1 MEGKGPYRIYDPGG
15 SDVKTRDESGGGSSY
30 RQLLEENNMLRER
43 MKGLKSLGSLLE
55 ESQLEASRLRLR
67 VEELVRD
74 NEALKSASFA
84 ASLCV
89 AGPVRTETQ
98 SKPCLHSTAEP
109 REEEA
114 SCLAKAIQP
123 NRLNNALSEFE
134 AVNMDRTSDV
144 LTTRSMA
151 GVIPLLPQENI
162 ELASQ
167 LKKLESSF
175 SIFAEESNPNQLLAH
190 LGRMAVEFHHLSS
203 KVQKNEQRTSLLQTL
218 CEQLRQENN
227 ELRKKMEED
236 HHIRNRDLEQL
247 RQENQKLKE
256 LVTGGTSAAS
266 TSAVVAAASSSSSSS
281 SMAASDTEAPDTKD
295 EPVKEDC
302 AMVRPKMEATTPQKS
317 GKAAGKSPNKPC
329 DVEFYE
335 KKIKLLEKQRK
346 DVLEV
351 NKQWDVQWNSMK
363 SQFEQKITDLRQR
376 LTESQKSVLELE
388 AEREQ
393 RQRDYEKKLLLAKS
407 KIENV
412 QGEKE
417 CLNTENTELKQKVRY
432 LQDQLLPLSK
442 QREYQEKEIQRLNRA
457 LEEALNL
464 HAPSSSQQPPG
475 QDAANNLRKQEL
487 LTQIAVLKEQ
497 VKIFEEDFRKERSD
511 RERMNEEKEDL
522 RRQVERLQIQI
533 TNMTN
538 QLHQAQNECQREH
551 TERCKLERLQMQH
564 HKQVGP
570 QGLEGRRVYIPPR
583 MPNAA
588 GATTA
593 TAAAPPPVRDFQPV
607 TPGFPWQSS
616 SFLQPRGPRAVGESS
631 RPAADNADQSA
642 ASSAAAAPSAA
653 AAASPSLSS
662 SAAAALAAASS
673 SSSSAAAGGGGGGTA
688 ATATAAAGGAGF
700 GKRERQNIDP
710 GKH

>member
-15 SDVKTRDESGGGSSY
+15 SDIKSRDEAAGGSSY
-30 RQLLEENNMLRER
+30 RQLLEENSMLRER
-43 MKGLKSLGSLLE
+43 MKGLKSLGDLLE
-55 ESQLEASRLRLR
+55 ESQLEALRLRQR

-74 NEALKSASFA
+74 NEALKSSSFA
-84 ASLCV
+84 ASLC
-89 AGPVRTETQ
+89 AGGHVQTETQ
-98 SKPCLHSTAEP
+98 SKPFLYPAAEP
-109 REEEA
+109 KEADA
-114 SCLAKAIQP
+114 SCLVRAIQP
-123 NRLNNALSEFE
+123 NRLSEALSEFE
-134 AVNMDRTSDV
+134 VVNMDRRTSDA
-144 LTTRSMA
+144 LT
-151 GVIPLLPQENI
+151 ENV

-218 CEQLRQENN
+218 CEQLRHENN

-256 LVTGGTSAAS
+256 LVTGGAAVAS
-266 TSAVVAAASSSSSSS
+266 TSAAAAASSSSSSS
-281 SMAASDTEAPDTKD
+281 TAVSDTEAPDTKD
-295 EPVKEDC
+295 EPVKEEC
-302 AMVRPKMEATTPQKS
+302 ATVRPKVEASTPQKS
-317 GKAAGKSPNKPC
+317 GKAADKSPSKPC
-329 DVEFYE
+329 DVEVYE

-351 NKQWDVQWNSMK
+351 NKQWDIQWNSMK

-376 LTESQKSVLELE
+376 LADSQKTVLELE

-417 CLNTENTELKQKVRY
+417 CLNTETTELKQKVRY

-464 HAPSSSQQPPG
+464 HAPSSSQQQPG
-475 QDAANNLRKQEL
+475 QDAASNLKKQEL

-533 TNMTN
+533 TNLTN

-564 HKQVGP
+564 HKQVGA
-570 QGLEGRRVYIPPR
+570 QGLEGWPIHFHPR
-583 MPNAA
+583 MPNVAA
-588 GATTA
+588 A
-593 TAAAPPPVRDFQPV
+593 TAAPPHVRDFQPV

-616 SFLQPRGPRAVGESS
+616 SFLQPRGARAVGESS
-631 RPAADNADQSA
+631 RPAPDNADQSA
-642 ASSAAAAPSAA
+642 AASAA
-653 AAASPSLSS
+653 AAA
-662 SAAAALAAASS
+662 
-673 SSSSAAAGGGGGGTA
+673 GG
-688 ATATAAAGGAGF
+688 GF

>member
-15 SDVKTRDESGGGSSY
+15 SEVKARDEVVGGSSY
-30 RQLLEENNMLRER
+30 RQLLEENSMLRER
-43 MKGLKSLGSLLE
+43 MKGLKSLDLLE
-55 ESQLEASRLRLR
+55 ESQSEASKLRQR

-74 NEALKSASFA
+74 NEALKSASYA
-84 ASLCV
+84 ASLC
-89 AGPVRTETQ
+89 AGAPVHTEAQ
-98 SKPCLHSTAEP
+98 
-109 REEEA
+109 EA
-114 SCLAKAIQP
+114 LLESERVNIEGRAG
-123 NRLNNALSEFE
+123 AL
-134 AVNMDRTSDV
+134 
-144 LTTRSMA
+144 
-151 GVIPLLPQENI
+151 PQLPQENN

-167 LKKLESSF
+167 LKRLESSF

-247 RQENQKLKE
+247 LENQKLKE
-256 LVTGGTSAAS
+256 LVTGGT
-266 TSAVVAAASSSSSSS
+266 AVVSTASPSE
-281 SMAASDTEAPDTKD
+281 TETPEAKD
-295 EPVKEDC
+295 EPVKEESP
-302 AMVRPKMEATTPQKS
+302 AVRPKMEATTPQK
-317 GKAAGKSPNKPC
+317 GKSAEKTPAKAC
-329 DVEFYE
+329 DIEVYE

-351 NKQWDVQWNSMK
+351 NKQWDIQWNAMK

-376 LTESQKSVLELE
+376 LAESQKTVLELE

-393 RQRDYEKKLLLAKS
+393 RQRDYDKKLLLAKS

-417 CLNTENTELKQKVRY
+417 CLNSETTELKQKVRY

-464 HAPSSSQQPPG
+464 HSPSASQQPPG
-475 QDAANNLRKQEL
+475 PGNFADAANNLKKQEL

-522 RRQVERLQIQI
+522 RRQVERLQGQI
-533 TNMTN
+533 TNLTN
-538 QLHQAQNECQREH
+538 QLHQAQNECQRER

-564 HKQVGP
+564 HKQGQQQERRTSDPTSGSVNGPLSPPYCGPFVQVGT
-570 QGLEGRRVYIPPR
+570 QGLEGWPIHFPPR
-583 MPNAA
+583 MPN
-588 GATTA
+588 T
-593 TAAAPPPVRDFQPV
+593 
-607 TPGFPWQSS
+607 
-616 SFLQPRGPRAVGESS
+616 
-631 RPAADNADQSA
+631 
-642 ASSAAAAPSAA
+642 
-653 AAASPSLSS
+653 
-662 SAAAALAAASS
+662 
-673 SSSSAAAGGGGGGTA
+673 
-688 ATATAAAGGAGF
+688 GF

>member
-15 SDVKTRDESGGGSSY
+15 SEVKARDEAGGGSSY
-30 RQLLEENNMLRER
+30 RQLLEENSILRER
-43 MKGLKSLGSLLE
+43 MKGLKSLGDLLE
-55 ESQLEASRLRLR
+55 ESQSEASRLRQR

-74 NEALKSASFA
+74 NEALKSSSFA
-84 ASLCV
+84 ASLCMG
-89 AGPVRTETQ
+89 GPVQTETQ
-98 SKPCLHSTAEP
+98 IKPCLHPTAEQK
-109 REEEA
+109 EEQT
-114 SCLAKAIQP
+114 SCLGKTLQP
-123 NRLNNALSEFE
+123 EKPTE
-134 AVNMDRTSDV
+134 G
-144 LTTRSMA
+144 LTVYLCGYLQAGSVA

-167 LKKLESSF
+167 LKRLESSF

-247 RQENQKLKE
+247 RLENQKLKE
-256 LVTGGTSAAS
+256 LVTGGAAAASAAS
-266 TSAVVAAASSSSSSS
+266 AAP
-281 SMAASDTEAPDTKD
+281 SDTEAPEAK
-295 EPVKEDC
+295 EELVKEES
-302 AMVRPKMEATTPQKS
+302 AAVRPKMEATTPQKS
-317 GKAAGKSPNKPC
+317 GKAAEKTPTKPC
-329 DVEFYE
+329 DVEVYE

-351 NKQWDVQWNSMK
+351 NKQWDIQWNSMK

-376 LTESQKSVLELE
+376 LAESQKTVLELE

-393 RQRDYEKKLLLAKS
+393 RQRDYDKKLLLAKS

-417 CLNTENTELKQKVRY
+417 CLNSETTELKQKIRY

-464 HAPSSSQQPPG
+464 HSPSSSQQPPG
-475 QDAANNLRKQEL
+475 QGNFADAANNLKKQEL

-522 RRQVERLQIQI
+522 RRQVERLQGQI
-533 TNMTN
+533 TNLTN
-538 QLHQAQNECQREH
+538 QLHQAQNECQRER
-551 TERCKLERLQMQH
+551 TERCKLERLQMH
-564 HKQVGP
+564 HKQYC
-570 QGLEGRRVYIPPR
+570 RRIEMVNETVLSVWI
-583 MPNAA
+583 
-588 GATTA
+588 GD
-593 TAAAPPPVRDFQPV
+593 VWCFLFCQ
-607 TPGFPWQSS
+607 GFPWQP
-616 SFLQPRGPRAVGESS
+616 SFSQPRGARAVGESS
-631 RPAADNADQSA
+631 RPPPENA
-642 ASSAAAAPSAA
+642 
-653 AAASPSLSS
+653 
-662 SAAAALAAASS
+662 
-673 SSSSAAAGGGGGGTA
+673 GTVQQP
-688 ATATAAAGGAGF
+688 
-700 GKRERQNIDP
+700 KYNI
-710 GKH
+710 

>member
-15 SDVKTRDESGGGSSY
+15 SEVKAREEAGGGSSY
-30 RQLLEENNMLRER
+30 RQLLEENSILRER
-43 MKGLKSLGSLLE
+43 MKGLKSLGDLLE
-55 ESQLEASRLRLR
+55 ESQSEASRLRQR

-74 NEALKSASFA
+74 NEALKSSSFA
-84 ASLCV
+84 ASLCMG
-89 AGPVRTETQ
+89 GPIQTETQ
-98 SKPCLHSTAEP
+98 SKPCLHTTAEQ
-109 REEEA
+109 REEQT
-114 SCLAKAIQP
+114 SCLGKTLQP
-123 NRLNNALSEFE
+123 DKPNEALAEFE
-134 AVNMDRTSDV
+134 VVNVEGKTPDA
-144 LTTRSMA
+144 LTAGSVA
-151 GVIPLLPQENI
+151 GVIPVLPQENI

-167 LKKLESSF
+167 LKRLESSF

-256 LVTGGTSAAS
+256 LVTGG
-266 TSAVVAAASSSSSSS
+266 VPAAASS
-281 SMAASDTEAPDTKD
+281 AAPSDTEVPEAKE
-295 EPVKEDC
+295 EPVKEES
-302 AMVRPKMEATTPQKS
+302 AAVRPKMEATTPQKS
-317 GKAAGKSPNKPC
+317 GKAAEKTPTKPC
-329 DVEFYE
+329 DVEVYE

-351 NKQWDVQWNSMK
+351 NKQWDIQWNSMK

-376 LTESQKSVLELE
+376 LAESQKTVLELE

-393 RQRDYEKKLLLAKS
+393 RQRDYDKKLLLAKS

-417 CLNTENTELKQKVRY
+417 CLNSETTELKQKIRY

-464 HAPSSSQQPPG
+464 HTPSSSQQPPG
-475 QDAANNLRKQEL
+475 QGNFADAANNLKKQEL

-522 RRQVERLQIQI
+522 RRQVERLQGQI
-533 TNMTN
+533 TNLTN
-538 QLHQAQNECQREH
+538 QLHQAQNECQRER

-570 QGLEGRRVYIPPR
+570 QGLEGWPIHFPPR

-588 GATTA
+588 GATA
-593 TAAAPPPVRDFQPV
+593 AAAAAPPPVRDFQPV

-616 SFLQPRGPRAVGESS
+616 FPQPRGARAVGESS
-631 RPAADNADQSA
+631 RPPPENADQSA
-642 ASSAAAAPSAA
+642 SAVAA
-653 AAASPSLSS
+653 AAA
-662 SAAAALAAASS
+662 AAA
-673 SSSSAAAGGGGGGTA
+673 
-688 ATATAAAGGAGF
+688 AGF

>member
-15 SDVKTRDESGGGSSY
+15 SEVKARDENGGGVSY
-30 RQLLEENNMLRER
+30 RQLLEENSILRER
-43 MKGLKSLGSLLE
+43 MKGLKSLGDLLE
-55 ESQLEASRLRLR
+55 ESQSEASRLRQR

-74 NEALKSASFA
+74 NEALKSSSFA
-84 ASLCV
+84 ASLCMG
-89 AGPVRTETQ
+89 GPVQAEAQ
-98 SKPCLHSTAEP
+98 MKHCLHPTAEQK
-109 REEEA
+109 EEQT
-114 SCLAKAIQP
+114 SCLGKTLQP
-123 NRLNNALSEFE
+123 EKTNEALSEFE
-134 AVNMDRTSDV
+134 VVNIEGKTPDA
-144 LTTRSMA
+144 LTAGSAA

-167 LKKLESSF
+167 LKRLESSF

-256 LVTGGTSAAS
+256 LVTGG
-266 TSAVVAAASSSSSSS
+266 AAA
-281 SMAASDTEAPDTKD
+281 AAISASPSDNEAPEAKE
-295 EPVKEDC
+295 EPVKEETV
-302 AMVRPKMEATTPQKS
+302 AVRPKMEATTPQKS
-317 GKAAGKSPNKPC
+317 GKAAEKTPTKPC
-329 DVEFYE
+329 DVEVYE

-351 NKQWDVQWNSMK
+351 NKQWDIQWNSMK

-376 LTESQKSVLELE
+376 LAESQKNVLELE

-393 RQRDYEKKLLLAKS
+393 RQRDYDKKLLLAKS

-417 CLNTENTELKQKVRY
+417 CLNSETTELKQKIRY

-464 HAPSSSQQPPG
+464 HSPSSSQQPPG
-475 QDAANNLRKQEL
+475 QGNFADAANNLKKQEL

-522 RRQVERLQIQI
+522 RRQVERLQGQI
-533 TNMTN
+533 TNLTN
-538 QLHQAQNECQREH
+538 QLHQAQNECQRERS
-551 TERCKLERLQMQH
+551 ERCKLERLQMH
-564 HKQVGP
+564 HKQ
-570 QGLEGRRVYIPPR
+570 
-583 MPNAA
+583 
-588 GATTA
+588 
-593 TAAAPPPVRDFQPV
+593 
-607 TPGFPWQSS
+607 GFPWQPT
-616 SFLQPRGPRAVGESS
+616 FPQPRGARAVGESS
-631 RPAADNADQSA
+631 RPPPENADQSA
-642 ASSAAAAPSAA
+642 AAAAA
-653 AAASPSLSS
+653 
-662 SAAAALAAASS
+662 
-673 SSSSAAAGGGGGGTA
+673 
-688 ATATAAAGGAGF
+688 AGF

>member
-15 SDVKTRDESGGGSSY
+15 SDIKSRDEAAGGSSY
-30 RQLLEENNMLRER
+30 RQLLEENSMLRER
-43 MKGLKSLGSLLE
+43 MKGLKSLGDLLE
-55 ESQLEASRLRLR
+55 ESQLEASRLRQR

-74 NEALKSASFA
+74 NEALKSSSFA
-84 ASLCV
+84 ASLC
-89 AGPVRTETQ
+89 AGGHVQTETQ
-98 SKPCLHSTAEP
+98 SKPFLYPAAEP
-109 REEEA
+109 KEADA
-114 SCLAKAIQP
+114 SCLARTIQP
-123 NRLNNALSEFE
+123 NRLNVALSEFE
-134 AVNMDRTSDV
+134 VVNMDRRTSDA
-144 LTTRSMA
+144 LTARSA
-151 GVIPLLPQENI
+151 VGVIPLLPQENV

-256 LVTGGTSAAS
+256 LVTGAAAVAS
-266 TSAVVAAASSSSSSS
+266 TSAAAASSSSSST
-281 SMAASDTEAPDTKD
+281 AVSDTETPDTKD
-295 EPVKEDC
+295 EPVNEEC
-302 AMVRPKMEATTPQKS
+302 ATVRPKMEASTPQKS
-317 GKAAGKSPNKPC
+317 GKAADKSPNKPC
-329 DVEFYE
+329 DVEMYE
-335 KKIKLLEKQRK
+335 QKIKLLEKQRK

-351 NKQWDVQWNSMK
+351 NKQWDIQWNSMK

-376 LTESQKSVLELE
+376 LADSQKTVLELE

-417 CLNTENTELKQKVRY
+417 CLNTETTALKQKVRY
-432 LQDQLLPLSK
+432 LEDQLLPLSK

-464 HAPSSSQQPPG
+464 HAPSSSQQQPG
-475 QDAANNLRKQEL
+475 QDAGSNLKKQEL

-533 TNMTN
+533 TNLTN

-564 HKQVGP
+564 HKQ
-570 QGLEGRRVYIPPR
+570 
-583 MPNAA
+583 
-588 GATTA
+588 
-593 TAAAPPPVRDFQPV
+593 
-607 TPGFPWQSS
+607 GFPWQSS
-616 SFLQPRGPRAVGESS
+616 SFLQPRGARAVGESS
-631 RPAADNADQSA
+631 RPAPDNADQSA
-642 ASSAAAAPSAA
+642 AAAAP
-653 AAASPSLSS
+653 AASA
-662 SAAAALAAASS
+662 SATVA
-673 SSSSAAAGGGGGGTA
+673 AAAGGGFA
-688 ATATAAAGGAGF
+688 
-700 GKRERQNIDP
+700 KRERQNIDP

>member
-15 SDVKTRDESGGGSSY
+15 SEVKAREEAGGGSSY
-30 RQLLEENNMLRER
+30 RQLLEENSILRER
-43 MKGLKSLGSLLE
+43 MKGLKSLGDLLE
-55 ESQLEASRLRLR
+55 ESQSEASRLRQR

-74 NEALKSASFA
+74 NEALKSSSFA
-84 ASLCV
+84 ASLCMG
-89 AGPVRTETQ
+89 GPIQTETQ
-98 SKPCLHSTAEP
+98 SKPCLHTTVEQ
-109 REEEA
+109 REEQT
-114 SCLAKAIQP
+114 SCLGKTLQP
-123 NRLNNALSEFE
+123 DKPNEALAEFE
-134 AVNMDRTSDV
+134 VVNVEGKTPDA
-144 LTTRSMA
+144 LTAGSVA
-151 GVIPLLPQENI
+151 GVIPVLPQENI

-167 LKKLESSF
+167 LKRLESSF

-256 LVTGGTSAAS
+256 LVTGG
-266 TSAVVAAASSSSSSS
+266 VPAAASS
-281 SMAASDTEAPDTKD
+281 AAPSDTEAPEAKE
-295 EPVKEDC
+295 EPVKEES
-302 AMVRPKMEATTPQKS
+302 AAVRPKMEATTPQKS
-317 GKAAGKSPNKPC
+317 GKAAEKTPTKPC
-329 DVEFYE
+329 DVEVYE

-351 NKQWDVQWNSMK
+351 NKQWDIQWNSMK

-376 LTESQKSVLELE
+376 LAESQKTVLELE

-393 RQRDYEKKLLLAKS
+393 RQRDYDKKLLLAKS

-417 CLNTENTELKQKVRY
+417 CLNSETTELKQKIRY

-464 HAPSSSQQPPG
+464 HTPSSSQQPPG
-475 QDAANNLRKQEL
+475 QGNFADAANNLKKQEL

-522 RRQVERLQIQI
+522 RRQVERLQGQI
-533 TNMTN
+533 TNLTN
-538 QLHQAQNECQREH
+538 QLHQAQNECQRER

-564 HKQVGP
+564 HKQ
-570 QGLEGRRVYIPPR
+570 
-583 MPNAA
+583 
-588 GATTA
+588 
-593 TAAAPPPVRDFQPV
+593 
-607 TPGFPWQSS
+607 GFPWQSS
-616 SFLQPRGPRAVGESS
+616 FPQPRGARAVGESS
-631 RPAADNADQSA
+631 RPPPENADQSA
-642 ASSAAAAPSAA
+642 SAA
-653 AAASPSLSS
+653 AAA
-662 SAAAALAAASS
+662 AAAAA
-673 SSSSAAAGGGGGGTA
+673 
-688 ATATAAAGGAGF
+688 AGF

>member
-15 SDVKTRDESGGGSSY
+15 SDIKSRDEAAGGSSY
-30 RQLLEENNMLRER
+30 RQLLEENSMLRER
-43 MKGLKSLGSLLE
+43 MKGLKSLGDLLE
-55 ESQLEASRLRLR
+55 ESQLEASRLRQR

-74 NEALKSASFA
+74 NEALKSSSFA
-84 ASLCV
+84 ASLC
-89 AGPVRTETQ
+89 AGGHVQTETQ
-98 SKPCLHSTAEP
+98 SKPFLYPAAEP
-109 REEEA
+109 KEADA
-114 SCLAKAIQP
+114 SCLARTIQP
-123 NRLNNALSEFE
+123 NRLNVALSEFE
-134 AVNMDRTSDV
+134 VVNMDRRTSDA
-144 LTTRSMA
+144 LTARSA
-151 GVIPLLPQENI
+151 VGVIPLLPQENV

-256 LVTGGTSAAS
+256 LVTGAAAVAS
-266 TSAVVAAASSSSSSS
+266 TSAAAASSSSSST
-281 SMAASDTEAPDTKD
+281 AVSDTETPDTKD
-295 EPVKEDC
+295 EPVNEEC
-302 AMVRPKMEATTPQKS
+302 ATVRPKMEASTPQKS
-317 GKAAGKSPNKPC
+317 GKAADKSPNKPC
-329 DVEFYE
+329 DVEMYE
-335 KKIKLLEKQRK
+335 QKIKLLEKQRK

-351 NKQWDVQWNSMK
+351 NKQWDIQWNSMK

-376 LTESQKSVLELE
+376 LADSQKTVLELE

-417 CLNTENTELKQKVRY
+417 CLNTETTALKQKVRY
-432 LQDQLLPLSK
+432 LEDQLLPLSK

-464 HAPSSSQQPPG
+464 HAPSSSQQQPG
-475 QDAANNLRKQEL
+475 QDAGSNLKKQEL

-533 TNMTN
+533 TNLTN

-564 HKQVGP
+564 HKQ
-570 QGLEGRRVYIPPR
+570 
-583 MPNAA
+583 
-588 GATTA
+588 
-593 TAAAPPPVRDFQPV
+593 
-607 TPGFPWQSS
+607 GFPWQSS
-616 SFLQPRGPRAVGESS
+616 SFLQPRGARAVGESS
-631 RPAADNADQSA
+631 RPAPDNAADQSA
-642 ASSAAAAPSAA
+642 AAAAP
-653 AAASPSLSS
+653 AASA
-662 SAAAALAAASS
+662 SATVA
-673 SSSSAAAGGGGGGTA
+673 AAAGGGFA
-688 ATATAAAGGAGF
+688 
-700 GKRERQNIDP
+700 KRERQNIDP

>member
-15 SDVKTRDESGGGSSY
+15 SEPKEQSY
-30 RQLLEENNMLRER
+30 RQLLEENSMLRER
-43 MKGLKSLGSLLE
+43 MKGLKSLGDLLE
-55 ESQLEASRLRLR
+55 ESQSEASRLRQR

-74 NEALKSASFA
+74 NEALKSSSIA
-84 ASLCV
+84 ASLCTGG
-89 AGPVRTETQ
+89 GPMHTEGLG
-98 SKPCLHSTAEP
+98 KVCLHPTSEQKDDQTI
-109 REEEA
+109 
-114 SCLAKAIQP
+114 CLGKTLQP
-123 NRLNNALSEFE
+123 EKPIEALSEFE
-134 AVNMDRTSDV
+134 VVNMEGKTADA
-144 LTTRSMA
+144 LTA
-151 GVIPLLPQENI
+151 GSVIPLLPQENI

-167 LKKLESSF
+167 LKRLESSF

-256 LVTGGTSAAS
+256 LVTGGTTAAPQ
-266 TSAVVAAASSSSSSS
+266 
-281 SMAASDTEAPDTKD
+281 PDTTEPGQTKE
-295 EPVKEDC
+295 EPVKEESTAVC
-302 AMVRPKMEATTPQKS
+302 SKMEVSTPQKS
-317 GKAAGKSPNKPC
+317 GKAAEKTPTKHC
-329 DVEFYE
+329 DIETYE

-351 NKQWDVQWNSMK
+351 NKQWDIQWNAMK
-363 SQFEQKITDLRQR
+363 TQFEQKITDLRQR
-376 LTESQKSVLELE
+376 LADSQKTVMELE

-393 RQRDYEKKLLLAKS
+393 RQRDYDKKLLLAKS

-417 CLNTENTELKQKVRY
+417 CLNSETTELKQKIRY

-464 HAPSSSQQPPG
+464 HPPSTSQPPPG
-475 QDAANNLRKQEL
+475 QSNFSDAANNLKKQEL
-487 LTQIAVLKEQ
+487 LTQIQVLKEQ

-522 RRQVERLQIQI
+522 RRQVERLQGQI
-533 TNMTN
+533 TNLTN
-538 QLHQAQNECQREH
+538 QLHQAQNECQRERS
-551 TERCKLERLQMQH
+551 ERCKLERLQMQH
-564 HKQVGP
+564 HKQGQTQDRRDPPALGP
-570 QGLEGRRVYIPPR
+570 AAVLGPAPLSPPYCGPFVQVQGQGLEAWPVHFPPR
-583 MPNAA
+583 IV
-588 GATTA
+588 TA
-593 TAAAPPPVRDFQPV
+593 TGPTAAPPPARDYPPNA
-607 TPGFPWQSS
+607 PGFPWQSS
-616 SFLQPRGPRAVGESS
+616 FSQPRGARAVGESL
-631 RPAADNADQSA
+631 RPPPENADQSA
-642 ASSAAAAPSAA
+642 AATVAPPAAAFA
-653 AAASPSLSS
+653 
-662 SAAAALAAASS
+662 
-673 SSSSAAAGGGGGGTA
+673 
-688 ATATAAAGGAGF
+688 
-700 GKRERQNIDP
+700 KRERQPADP

>member
-15 SDVKTRDESGGGSSY
+15 SEVKARDENGGGVSY
-30 RQLLEENNMLRER
+30 RQLLEENSILRER
-43 MKGLKSLGSLLE
+43 MKGLKSLGDLLE
-55 ESQLEASRLRLR
+55 ESQSEASRLRQR

-74 NEALKSASFA
+74 NEALKSSSFA
-84 ASLCV
+84 ASLCMG
-89 AGPVRTETQ
+89 GPVQAEAQ
-98 SKPCLHSTAEP
+98 MKHCLHPTAEQK
-109 REEEA
+109 EEQT
-114 SCLAKAIQP
+114 SCLGKTLQP
-123 NRLNNALSEFE
+123 EKTNEALSEFE
-134 AVNMDRTSDV
+134 VVNIEGKTPDA
-144 LTTRSMA
+144 LTAGSAA

-167 LKKLESSF
+167 LKRLESSF

-256 LVTGGTSAAS
+256 LVTGG
-266 TSAVVAAASSSSSSS
+266 AAA
-281 SMAASDTEAPDTKD
+281 AAISASPSDNEAPEAKE
-295 EPVKEDC
+295 EPVKEETV
-302 AMVRPKMEATTPQKS
+302 AVRPKMEATTPQKS
-317 GKAAGKSPNKPC
+317 GKAAEKTPTKPC
-329 DVEFYE
+329 DVEVYE

-351 NKQWDVQWNSMK
+351 NKQWDIQWNSMK

-376 LTESQKSVLELE
+376 LAESQKNVLELE

-393 RQRDYEKKLLLAKS
+393 RQRDYDKKLLLAKS

-417 CLNTENTELKQKVRY
+417 CLNSETTELKQKIRY

-464 HAPSSSQQPPG
+464 HSPSSSQQPPG
-475 QDAANNLRKQEL
+475 QGNFADAANNLKKQEL

-522 RRQVERLQIQI
+522 RRQVERLQGQI
-533 TNMTN
+533 TNLTN
-538 QLHQAQNECQREH
+538 QLHQAQNECQRERS
-551 TERCKLERLQMQH
+551 ERCKLERLQMH

-570 QGLEGRRVYIPPR
+570 QGLEGWPINFSAR

-588 GATTA
+588 GAA
-593 TAAAPPPVRDFQPV
+593 AAAAAAAPPPVRDFQPV
-607 TPGFPWQSS
+607 TPGFPWQPT
-616 SFLQPRGPRAVGESS
+616 FPQPRGARAVGESS
-631 RPAADNADQSA
+631 RPPPENADQSA
-642 ASSAAAAPSAA
+642 AAAAA
-653 AAASPSLSS
+653 
-662 SAAAALAAASS
+662 
-673 SSSSAAAGGGGGGTA
+673 
-688 ATATAAAGGAGF
+688 AGF

>member
-15 SDVKTRDESGGGSSY
+15 SEVKARDEAGGGSSY
-30 RQLLEENNMLRER
+30 RQLLEENSMLRER
-43 MKGLKSLGSLLE
+43 MKGLKSLGDLLE
-55 ESQLEASRLRLR
+55 ESQSEASRLRQR

-74 NEALKSASFA
+74 NEALKSSSFA
-84 ASLCV
+84 ASLCMG
-89 AGPVRTETQ
+89 GPIQTETQ
-98 SKPCLHSTAEP
+98 SNKPCLHTTAEQK
-109 REEEA
+109 EEQS
-114 SCLAKAIQP
+114 SCLGKTLQP
-123 NRLNNALSEFE
+123 EKPNDAMSEFE
-134 AVNMDRTSDV
+134 VVNMEGKTSEA
-144 LTTRSMA
+144 LT
-151 GVIPLLPQENI
+151 ENI

-167 LKKLESSF
+167 LKRLESSF

-256 LVTGGTSAAS
+256 LVTGAA
-266 TSAVVAAASSSSSSS
+266 AVAAAS
-281 SMAASDTEAPDTKD
+281 ASPPDAETPEAKE
-295 EPVKEDC
+295 EPVKEES
-302 AMVRPKMEATTPQKS
+302 AAVRPKMEATTPQKS
-317 GKAAGKSPNKPC
+317 GKAAEKTPTKPC
-329 DVEFYE
+329 DVEVYE

-351 NKQWDVQWNSMK
+351 NKQWDIQWNAMK

-376 LTESQKSVLELE
+376 LAESQKTVLELE

-393 RQRDYEKKLLLAKS
+393 RQRDYDKKLLLAKS

-417 CLNTENTELKQKVRY
+417 CLNTETAELKQKIRY
-432 LQDQLLPLSK
+432 LQDQLVPLSK

-464 HAPSSSQQPPG
+464 HSPSSSQQPPG
-475 QDAANNLRKQEL
+475 QGNFADAANNFKKQEL

-522 RRQVERLQIQI
+522 RRQVERLQGQI
-533 TNMTN
+533 TNLTN
-538 QLHQAQNECQREH
+538 QLHQAQNECQRER

-570 QGLEGRRVYIPPR
+570 QGLEGWPIHFPPR

-588 GATTA
+588 GAA
-593 TAAAPPPVRDFQPV
+593 AAAAAAPPPVRDFQPV
-607 TPGFPWQSS
+607 TPGFPWQL
-616 SFLQPRGPRAVGESS
+616 SFNQPERGLRGARAVGESS
-631 RPAADNADQSA
+631 RPPPENADQSA
-642 ASSAAAAPSAA
+642 AAA
-653 AAASPSLSS
+653 AAATGAP
-662 SAAAALAAASS
+662 
-673 SSSSAAAGGGGGGTA
+673 GT
-688 ATATAAAGGAGF
+688 GF

>member
-15 SDVKTRDESGGGSSY
+15 SEVKAREDAGGRSSY
-30 RQLLEENNMLRER
+30 RQLLEENSILRER
-43 MKGLKSLGSLLE
+43 MMGLKSLGDLLE
-55 ESQLEASRLRLR
+55 ESQSEASRLRQR

-74 NEALKSASFA
+74 NEALKSSSFA
-84 ASLCV
+84 ASLCMG
-89 AGPVRTETQ
+89 GPIQTETQ
-98 SKPCLHSTAEP
+98 SKPCLQPTAEQK
-109 REEEA
+109 EEQT
-114 SCLAKAIQP
+114 SCLGKTLQP
-123 NRLNNALSEFE
+123 EKPNAGS
-134 AVNMDRTSDV
+134 V
-144 LTTRSMA
+144 A
-151 GVIPLLPQENI
+151 GVIPVLPQENI

-167 LKKLESSF
+167 LKRLESSF

-256 LVTGGTSAAS
+256 LVTGGAAAVASSAAP
-266 TSAVVAAASSSSSSS
+266 
-281 SMAASDTEAPDTKD
+281 SDTEAPEAK
-295 EPVKEDC
+295 EELVKEES
-302 AMVRPKMEATTPQKS
+302 ATIRPKMEATTPQKS
-317 GKAAGKSPNKPC
+317 GKAAEKNPTKPC
-329 DVEFYE
+329 DVEVYE

-351 NKQWDVQWNSMK
+351 NKQWDIQWNSMK

-376 LTESQKSVLELE
+376 LAESQKTVLELE

-393 RQRDYEKKLLLAKS
+393 RQRDYDKKLLLAKS

-417 CLNTENTELKQKVRY
+417 CLNSETTELKQKIRY

-464 HAPSSSQQPPG
+464 HSPSSSQQPPG
-475 QDAANNLRKQEL
+475 QGNFADAANNLKKQEL

-522 RRQVERLQIQI
+522 RRQVERLQGQI
-533 TNMTN
+533 TNLTN
-538 QLHQAQNECQREH
+538 QLHQAQNECQRER

-570 QGLEGRRVYIPPR
+570 QGLEGWPIHFPPR

-588 GATTA
+588 GATATA
-593 TAAAPPPVRDFQPV
+593 AAAPPPVRDFQPV
-607 TPGFPWQSS
+607 NPGFPWQSS
-616 SFLQPRGPRAVGESS
+616 FPQPRGARAVGESS
-631 RPAADNADQSA
+631 RPPPENADQSA
-642 ASSAAAAPSAA
+642 AAA
-653 AAASPSLSS
+653 AAAG
-662 SAAAALAAASS
+662 A
-673 SSSSAAAGGGGGGTA
+673 
-688 ATATAAAGGAGF
+688 GAGF

>member
-1 MEGKGPYRIYDPGG
+1 MMEGKGPYRIYDPGG
-15 SDVKTRDESGGGSSY
+15 SDVKSRDEAAGGSSY
-30 RQLLEENNMLRER
+30 RQLLEENSMLRER
-43 MKGLKSLGSLLE
+43 MKGLKSLGDLLE
-55 ESQLEASRLRLR
+55 ESQLEASRLRQR

-74 NEALKSASFA
+74 NEALKSSSFA
-84 ASLCV
+84 ASLC
-89 AGPVRTETQ
+89 AGVHTQTETQ
-98 SKPCLHSTAEP
+98 SKTCLHPTAEP
-109 REEEA
+109 KEADA
-114 SCLAKAIQP
+114 SCLARAMQA
-123 NRLNNALSEFE
+123 NRLNDTLSEFE
-134 AVNMDRTSDV
+134 AVNMERRTSDA
-144 LTTRSMA
+144 LTARSA
-151 GVIPLLPQENI
+151 IRVIPLLPQENV

-203 KVQKNEQRTSLLQTL
+203 KVQKNELRTSLLQTL
-218 CEQLRQENN
+218 CEQLREENN

-256 LVTGGTSAAS
+256 LVTGGAAVAS
-266 TSAVVAAASSSSSSS
+266 TSAAATVSSSSSSS
-281 SMAASDTEAPDTKD
+281 VAASDTEAPDTKD
-295 EPVKEDC
+295 ETVKEEC
-302 AMVRPKMEATTPQKS
+302 ATVRPKIEASTPQKS
-317 GKAAGKSPNKPC
+317 GKAAEKSPNKPC
-329 DVEFYE
+329 DVEVYE

-351 NKQWDVQWNSMK
+351 NKQWDIQWNSMK

-376 LTESQKSVLELE
+376 LADSQKTVLELE

-393 RQRDYEKKLLLAKS
+393 RQRDYDKKLLLAKS

-417 CLNTENTELKQKVRY
+417 CLNTETTELKQKVRY

-457 LEEALNL
+457 LEDALNL
-464 HAPSSSQQPPG
+464 HPPSSSQQQPG
-475 QDAANNLRKQEL
+475 QDAANHLKKQEL

-533 TNMTN
+533 TNLTN

-564 HKQVGP
+564 HKQGQQQERRTSDPTSGSVNGPLSPPYCGPFVQVGP
-570 QGLEGRRVYIPPR
+570 QGLEGWPVHFHPR

-588 GATTA
+588 GATAATA
-593 TAAAPPPVRDFQPV
+593 TAPPPIRDFQPV

-631 RPAADNADQSA
+631 RPVPDNTDQS
-642 ASSAAAAPSAA
+642 
-653 AAASPSLSS
+653 
-662 SAAAALAAASS
+662 
-673 SSSSAAAGGGGGGTA
+673 TA
-688 ATATAAAGGAGF
+688 AAAGGAGAGGGGF

>member
-15 SDVKTRDESGGGSSY
+15 SEVKARDEAGGGSSY
-30 RQLLEENNMLRER
+30 RQLLEENSILRER
-43 MKGLKSLGSLLE
+43 MKGLKSLGDMLE
-55 ESQLEASRLRLR
+55 ESQSEASRLRQR

-74 NEALKSASFA
+74 NEALKSSSFA
-84 ASLCV
+84 TSLCMG
-89 AGPVRTETQ
+89 GPQTETQ
-98 SKPCLHSTAEP
+98 SKPCLHPTAEQK
-109 REEEA
+109 EEQS
-114 SCLAKAIQP
+114 SCLGKTLQP
-123 NRLNNALSEFE
+123 EKPSEALSEFE
-134 AVNMDRTSDV
+134 VVNMEGKTPDA
-144 LTTRSMA
+144 LTAGSVA

-167 LKKLESSF
+167 LKRLESSF

-247 RQENQKLKE
+247 RLENQKLKE
-256 LVTGGTSAAS
+256 LVTGGAAAAAVSSSAAP
-266 TSAVVAAASSSSSSS
+266 
-281 SMAASDTEAPDTKD
+281 SDTEAPEAK
-295 EPVKEDC
+295 EELVKEES
-302 AMVRPKMEATTPQKS
+302 AAVRPKMEANTPQKS
-317 GKAAGKSPNKPC
+317 GKAAEKTPTKPC
-329 DVEFYE
+329 DVEVYE

-351 NKQWDVQWNSMK
+351 NKQWDIQWNSMK

-376 LTESQKSVLELE
+376 LAESQKTVLELE

-393 RQRDYEKKLLLAKS
+393 RQRDYDKKLLLAKS

-417 CLNTENTELKQKVRY
+417 CLNSETTELKQKIRY

-464 HAPSSSQQPPG
+464 HSPSSSQQPPG
-475 QDAANNLRKQEL
+475 QGNFADAANNLKKQEL

-522 RRQVERLQIQI
+522 RRQVERLQGQI
-533 TNMTN
+533 TNLTN
-538 QLHQAQNECQREH
+538 QLHQAQNECQRER
-551 TERCKLERLQMQH
+551 TERCKLERLQMH
-564 HKQVGP
+564 HKQGQQQERRTSDPTSGSVNGPLSPPYCGPFVQVGP
-570 QGLEGRRVYIPPR
+570 QGLEGWPIHFPPR

-588 GATTA
+588 GAA
-593 TAAAPPPVRDFQPV
+593 AAAAPPPVRDFQPV

-616 SFLQPRGPRAVGESS
+616 FPQPRGARAVGESS
-631 RPAADNADQSA
+631 RPPPENADQSA
-642 ASSAAAAPSAA
+642 AAA
-653 AAASPSLSS
+653 AAA
-662 SAAAALAAASS
+662 AAA
-673 SSSSAAAGGGGGGTA
+673 
-688 ATATAAAGGAGF
+688 AGF

>member
-15 SDVKTRDESGGGSSY
+15 SEVKARDEAGGGSSY
-30 RQLLEENNMLRER
+30 RQLLEENSILRER
-43 MKGLKSLGSLLE
+43 MKGLKSLGDLLE
-55 ESQLEASRLRLR
+55 ESQSEASRLRQR

-74 NEALKSASFA
+74 NEALKSSSFA
-84 ASLCV
+84 ASLCMG
-89 AGPVRTETQ
+89 GPIQTETQ
-98 SKPCLHSTAEP
+98 SRPHILDGKHCLHPTAEQK
-109 REEEA
+109 EEQT
-114 SCLAKAIQP
+114 SCLGKALHSEKPIE
-123 NRLNNALSEFE
+123 ASEFE
-134 AVNMDRTSDV
+134 VVNVDGKTSAALIAGSV
-144 LTTRSMA
+144 A
-151 GVIPLLPQENI
+151 GVIPVLPQENI
-162 ELASQ
+162 ELTSQ
-167 LKKLESSF
+167 LKRLESSF

-236 HHIRNRDLEQL
+236 HHIRNQDLEQL
-247 RQENQKLKE
+247 RQENLKLKE
-256 LVTGGTSAAS
+256 VVVTGAA
-266 TSAVVAAASSSSSSS
+266 AGAAAAAAAAAAAS
-281 SMAASDTEAPDTKD
+281 SDTEAPEAKE
-295 EPVKEDC
+295 EPVKEES
-302 AMVRPKMEATTPQKS
+302 AAVRPKMEATTPQKS
-317 GKAAGKSPNKPC
+317 GKAAEKTPTKPC
-329 DVEFYE
+329 DAEVYE

-351 NKQWDVQWNSMK
+351 NKQWDIQWNSMK

-376 LTESQKSVLELE
+376 LAESQKTVLELE

-393 RQRDYEKKLLLAKS
+393 RQRDYDKKLLLAKS

-417 CLNTENTELKQKVRY
+417 CLNSETTELKQKIRY

-464 HAPSSSQQPPG
+464 HTPSSSQQPPG
-475 QDAANNLRKQEL
+475 QGNFADAANNLKRQEL

-522 RRQVERLQIQI
+522 RRQVERLQGQI
-533 TNMTN
+533 TNLTN
-538 QLHQAQNECQREH
+538 QLHQAQNECQRER

-564 HKQVGP
+564 HKQGQQQERRTSDPTSGSVNGPLSPPYCGPFVQVGP
-570 QGLEGRRVYIPPR
+570 QGPEGWPVHFPPR

-588 GATTA
+588 GATA
-593 TAAAPPPVRDFQPV
+593 AAAAAPPPVRDFQPV

-616 SFLQPRGPRAVGESS
+616 FPQPRGARAVGESS
-631 RPAADNADQSA
+631 RPPPENADQSA
-642 ASSAAAAPSAA
+642 TTTAASAASAA
-653 AAASPSLSS
+653 AAA
-662 SAAAALAAASS
+662 
-673 SSSSAAAGGGGGGTA
+673 
-688 ATATAAAGGAGF
+688 AGF

>member
-15 SDVKTRDESGGGSSY
+15 SEVKAREEAGGGSSY
-30 RQLLEENNMLRER
+30 RQLLEENSILRER
-43 MKGLKSLGSLLE
+43 MKGLKSLGDLLE
-55 ESQLEASRLRLR
+55 ESQSEASRLRQR

-74 NEALKSASFA
+74 NEALKSSSFA
-84 ASLCV
+84 ASLCMG
-89 AGPVRTETQ
+89 GPIQTETQ
-98 SKPCLHSTAEP
+98 SKPCLHTTAEQ
-109 REEEA
+109 REEQT
-114 SCLAKAIQP
+114 SCLGKTLQP
-123 NRLNNALSEFE
+123 DKPNEALAEFE
-134 AVNMDRTSDV
+134 VVNVEGKTPDA
-144 LTTRSMA
+144 LTAGSVA
-151 GVIPLLPQENI
+151 GVIPVLPQENI

-167 LKKLESSF
+167 LKRLESSF

-256 LVTGGTSAAS
+256 LVTGG
-266 TSAVVAAASSSSSSS
+266 VPAAASS
-281 SMAASDTEAPDTKD
+281 AAPSDTEVPEAKE
-295 EPVKEDC
+295 EPVKEES
-302 AMVRPKMEATTPQKS
+302 AAVRPKMEATTPQKS
-317 GKAAGKSPNKPC
+317 GKAAEKTPTKPC
-329 DVEFYE
+329 DVEVYE

-351 NKQWDVQWNSMK
+351 NKQWDIQWNSMK

-376 LTESQKSVLELE
+376 LAESQKTVLELE

-393 RQRDYEKKLLLAKS
+393 RQRDYDKKLLLAKS

-417 CLNTENTELKQKVRY
+417 CLNSETTELKQKIRY

-464 HAPSSSQQPPG
+464 HTPSSSQQPPG
-475 QDAANNLRKQEL
+475 QGNFADAANNLKKQEL

-522 RRQVERLQIQI
+522 RRQVERLQGQI
-533 TNMTN
+533 TNLTN
-538 QLHQAQNECQREH
+538 QLHQAQNECQRER

-564 HKQVGP
+564 HKQ
-570 QGLEGRRVYIPPR
+570 
-583 MPNAA
+583 
-588 GATTA
+588 
-593 TAAAPPPVRDFQPV
+593 
-607 TPGFPWQSS
+607 GFPWQSS
-616 SFLQPRGPRAVGESS
+616 FPQPRGARAVGESS
-631 RPAADNADQSA
+631 RPPPENADQSA
-642 ASSAAAAPSAA
+642 SAVAA
-653 AAASPSLSS
+653 AAA
-662 SAAAALAAASS
+662 AAA
-673 SSSSAAAGGGGGGTA
+673 
-688 ATATAAAGGAGF
+688 AGF